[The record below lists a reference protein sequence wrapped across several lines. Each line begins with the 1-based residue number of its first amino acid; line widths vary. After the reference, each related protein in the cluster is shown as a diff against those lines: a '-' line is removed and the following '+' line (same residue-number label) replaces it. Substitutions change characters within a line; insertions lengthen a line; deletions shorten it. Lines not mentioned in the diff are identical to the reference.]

1 MMFVSKADITKMAVE
16 TNTGFAAVYQE
27 LREIREELKILKEL
41 AGVTK
46 KSNSTSKKESQEN
59 T

>member
-46 KSNSTSKKESQEN
+46 KTSSTSKKESQEN

>member
-1 MMFVSKADITKMAVE
+1 MMFVSKADLTKMAVE

-46 KSNSTSKKESQEN
+46 KSGSTSKKESQEN

>member
-1 MMFVSKADITKMAVE
+1 MFVSKADITKMAVE

>member
-16 TNTGFAAVYQE
+16 TNVGFAAVYQE

-41 AGVTK
+41 TGVTK
-46 KSNSTSKKESQEN
+46 KSGSTSKKESQEN

>member
-27 LREIREELKILKEL
+27 LREIREEIKILKEL

-46 KSNSTSKKESQEN
+46 KASSTSKKESQEN

>member
-1 MMFVSKADITKMAVE
+1 MFVSKADITKMAVE

-41 AGVTK
+41 VGVTK
-46 KSNSTSKKESQEN
+46 KASSTSKKESQEN